1 MGVLS
6 RVAEMGM
13 LSEMAEMN
21 LLARAYEF
29 RWAIALAGVGVYI
42 LRKLRT
48 YWCLRRFKGPFG
60 TGFFGLWH
68 TRAILSWRSHVKYRE
83 VTENYGPRVSI
94 PTRRFVLLR

>member
-1 MGVLS
+1 
-6 RVAEMGM
+6 
-13 LSEMAEMN
+13 MAEMN

-48 YWCLRRFKGPFG
+48 YSCLHLFKGPFG
-60 TGFFGLWH
+60 TGIL
-68 TRAILSWRSHVKYRE
+68 RAVAHPGDSQLEVARRVRE
-83 VTENYGPRVSI
+83 VTENYGPRISI